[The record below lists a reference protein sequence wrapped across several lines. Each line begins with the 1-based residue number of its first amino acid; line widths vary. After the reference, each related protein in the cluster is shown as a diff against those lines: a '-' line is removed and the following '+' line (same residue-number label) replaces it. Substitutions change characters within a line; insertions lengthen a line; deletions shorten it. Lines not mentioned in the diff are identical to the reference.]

1 MPLMAIGSG
10 AVASVALF
18 AAPLRFTDT
27 YFVERSLLDSER
39 DATSKCSRSTHSS
52 SDSEELS
59 EETSYAYETL
69 IDFRGLLYE
78 AMSSE
83 GFLRMAGILC
93 HVSLAGN
100 EKG

>member
-1 MPLMAIGSG
+1 MAIGSG

-18 AAPLRFTDT
+18 AAPLRVTDT
-27 YFVERSLLDSER
+27 RSVETPLAEEPSLLDSER
-39 DATSKCSRSTHSS
+39 DATSKSASRSTYSS
-52 SDSEELS
+52 SDSEER
-59 EETSYAYETL
+59 YDETL
-69 IDFRGLLYE
+69 IDFRCLLCE
-78 AMSSE
+78 ALSSE